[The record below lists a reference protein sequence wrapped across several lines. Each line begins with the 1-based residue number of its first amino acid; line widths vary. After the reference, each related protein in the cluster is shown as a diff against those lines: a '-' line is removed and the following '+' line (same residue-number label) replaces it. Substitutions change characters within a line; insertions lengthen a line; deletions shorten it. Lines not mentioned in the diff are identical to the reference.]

1 MTSPTAARQSNPDP
15 APLALSFVAPG
26 QVVVIREV
34 RGGQALRQR
43 LLDLGLNHGA
53 RVRVI
58 QNEMPGP
65 MILAVRAD
73 GRLALG
79 RGATHHVLVSPVD
92 GGDQVAGE

>member
-1 MTSPTAARQSNPDP
+1 MTSPTAPQPPTPGTPSL
-15 APLALSFVAPG
+15 PLSLVAPG
-26 QVVVIREV
+26 QLVVIREV

-43 LLDLGLNHGA
+43 LFDLGLTHGA
-53 RVRVI
+53 RVRVV

-65 MILAVRAD
+65 MILAVRDD

-92 GGDQVAGE
+92 GGD